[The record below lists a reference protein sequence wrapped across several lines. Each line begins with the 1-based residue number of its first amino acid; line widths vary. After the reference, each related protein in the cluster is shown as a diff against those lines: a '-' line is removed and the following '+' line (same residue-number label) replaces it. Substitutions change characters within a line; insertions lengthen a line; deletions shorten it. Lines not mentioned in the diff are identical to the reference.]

1 MRIDKVFLPAMI
13 LALSLSASAQTV
25 SAQQFGIDRG
35 QVPVIEVGFNYTF
48 IHANAPP
55 ASCGSFSMN
64 GGGGTLVVNA
74 PRGLSLVADLSGA
87 HANQVDGSNQ
97 NITIFDYLFGL
108 RYSYRAVH
116 RFTPYVE
123 ALVGGSKEV
132 SNYTYVADVNAF
144 AVSGGGGISTVI
156 NRRFAWNIVEADYV
170 YSRLPN
176 AINTHQNNLRVTSGI
191 TFRFG
196 QR

>member
-1 MRIDKVFLPAMI
+1 MRIDKVFLPAII
-13 LALSLSASAQTV
+13 LALSLSAPARG
-25 SAQQFGIDRG
+25 QQSGIDKGR
-35 QVPVIEVGFNYTF
+35 VPAIEVGLNYTF

-55 ASCGSFSMN
+55 ASCGCFSIN
-64 GGGGTLVVNA
+64 GGGGTIVVNA
-74 PRGLSLVADLSGA
+74 PRGLSVVADLYAA
-87 HANQVDGSNQ
+87 HANQVDGTNQ
-97 NITIFDYLFGL
+97 NITIFNYLFGP
-108 RYSYRAVH
+108 RSSYRAGH

-123 ALVGGSKEV
+123 ALAGGSKET

-144 AVSGGGGISTVI
+144 AASGGGGISTVI
-156 NRRFAWNIVEADYV
+156 NRRFAWNIIEADYV

-176 AINTHQNNLRVTSGI
+176 AVNTHQNNLRVTSGI